1 MKKLEIK
8 YSLVHLEVEA
18 RMKIAELAATLMN
31 TFYATCG
38 GGTMEQYMSIY
49 TELTNTILEPLEDM
63 KNNVVSQMSE
73 ESTSLND
80 SSL

>member
-1 MKKLEIK
+1 MKSLDLK

-18 RMKIAELAATLMN
+18 RMKIAELAATLIN
-31 TFYATCG
+31 TFYSAT

-73 ESTSLND
+73 ESPSLND